1 MNDKD
6 HGGLRIAVLS
16 FCSTDIDSTPGVREL
31 RHRFCF
37 GSMKIAVPYFFLTAS
52 RSKQL
57 GEYRDFRFGPSRA
70 ITTFFKQNNRSVHRN
85 I

>member
-37 GSMKIAVPYFFLTAS
+37 GSMKIAVPYFF
-52 RSKQL
+52 
-57 GEYRDFRFGPSRA
+57 
-70 ITTFFKQNNRSVHRN
+70 
-85 I
+85 